1 LIETTITIKDEV
13 YWLWVA
19 YEPYTKKYLLM
30 NISKDKT
37 VFICYNFIKRLKKL
51 YESIQYIQMEL
62 VTIIIKLVDG

>member
-1 LIETTITIKDEV
+1 MITIKDEV
-13 YWLWVA
+13 YLLWIA

-30 NISKDKT
+30 NISKEKT

-62 VTIIIKLVDG
+62 VTIIIRLVNG